1 MLAQKCQVS
10 GRQAGLGEQIGALL
24 QGAQQ
29 RLLSAPTHH
38 VGMVSADQ
46 DGGHTVA
53 TKGKRACV
61 LRAFEQAIQA
71 GRMAILV
78 SAGIVAQSARL
89 QTCNGIDQDHGSQFT
104 AADHVVAE
112 ADFVRCQLEAH
123 PFVDPLV
130 APTDQSDPVL
140 LCQFCDDALGQRPPL
155 RAQKDHWQRCGQ
167 CGRGVWVPVGE
178 RSGRGLHRQR
188 PAGGARQNGFE
199 CSHDRFGFHD
209 HSAAAAVGCIIADV
223 VAVGGEVANV
233 VEANRNQCALQC
245 PGDDALPEWADKH
258 CWEEGEEIE
267 VDAMKGSNLS
277 LNRFFTGI
285 RRRFSGFFVGQHAN
299 SSVPA
304 SKVPGTSLFQSED
317 RPSGRSGS
325 SVPQARGTA
334 QVILPTTT
342 RPKPSWI
349 PLLVRGGAACALL
362 AASSWLIWARGSA
375 DDRAAEPA
383 QVVVGDSN
391 EPEPVLDTVL
401 GLRPTFTPT
410 SAATP
415 TAIDSS
421 ELAQIE
427 IVTPTP
433 DPGRSLRVAG
443 APVERFAAAIP
454 SIGKQPELMGLFPI
468 ELQALQPVLPAPP
481 QTLVDLAE
489 LPTVF
494 EEVVNGP
501 LSQIQ
506 LFTLEGVH
514 LTVDP
519 KPTPTAVP
527 VLAAEPTELSARMP
541 PPLTLAGPT
550 RVWAS
555 FQPKL
560 PEENDHFWIE
570 SPFLNTEF
578 NKVAAPS
585 YQFGSTAGGQYRP
598 HHGIDIANRWGTPV
612 RAAAPGVVVFA
623 GLDDPIAMGPY
634 PNFYGNTVVIQLD
647 RKLPVAGGEID
658 VFLLYGHLSRVTVT
672 QGQRVAPDDIVGEVG
687 MKIGRAHV

>member
-1 MLAQKCQVS
+1 M
-10 GRQAGLGEQIGALL
+10 
-24 QGAQQ
+24 
-29 RLLSAPTHH
+29 
-38 VGMVSADQ
+38 
-46 DGGHTVA
+46 
-53 TKGKRACV
+53 
-61 LRAFEQAIQA
+61 
-71 GRMAILV
+71 
-78 SAGIVAQSARL
+78 
-89 QTCNGIDQDHGSQFT
+89 
-104 AADHVVAE
+104 
-112 ADFVRCQLEAH
+112 
-123 PFVDPLV
+123 
-130 APTDQSDPVL
+130 
-140 LCQFCDDALGQRPPL
+140 
-155 RAQKDHWQRCGQ
+155 
-167 CGRGVWVPVGE
+167 
-178 RSGRGLHRQR
+178 
-188 PAGGARQNGFE
+188 
-199 CSHDRFGFHD
+199 
-209 HSAAAAVGCIIADV
+209 
-223 VAVGGEVANV
+223 
-233 VEANRNQCALQC
+233 
-245 PGDDALPEWADKH
+245 
-258 CWEEGEEIE
+258 
-267 VDAMKGSNLS
+267 
-277 LNRFFTGI
+277 
-285 RRRFSGFFVGQHAN
+285 
-299 SSVPA
+299 
-304 SKVPGTSLFQSED
+304 
-317 RPSGRSGS
+317 
-325 SVPQARGTA
+325 
-334 QVILPTTT
+334 ILPTTT

-598 HHGIDIANRWGTPV
+598 HHGIDIANRLGTPV

-687 MKIGRAHV
+687 MTGIAIGPHLHLEIRAGANTYQNSINPYLWVQPGAGEGAVAVRLVAADGRSWPGARLTLARFEEGRAVWGRQIETYLDNENLLPNPSWGENGAMGDVPAGYYVLIGNVQGEAVRAEFFVREGQTTFVELRTKQ